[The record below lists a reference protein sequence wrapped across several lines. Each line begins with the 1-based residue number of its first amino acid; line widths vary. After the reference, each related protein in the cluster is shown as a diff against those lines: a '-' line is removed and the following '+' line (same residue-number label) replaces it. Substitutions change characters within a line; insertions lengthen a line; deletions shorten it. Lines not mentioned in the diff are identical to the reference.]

1 MRCSACNKKLS
12 DYETT
17 LKHAVTGEYLD
28 TCLDCLSEIAKDVP
42 MPVKARK
49 DLIHSMDIS
58 GSDDIEGLSADS
70 ELSESEIL
78 KYYRVSYDD
87 NNT

>member
-1 MRCSACNKKLS
+1 MRCTCCNKRLS

-28 TCLDCLSEIAKDVP
+28 TCLDCLSEIAHDVP

-49 DLIHSMDIS
+49 DLIPDMDIH
-58 GSDDIEGLSADS
+58 DDVD
-70 ELSESEIL
+70 ELTEVEYN
-78 KYYRVSYDD
+78 KYSKD
-87 NNT
+87 NKEEEDT